1 MVSETNGQ
9 IIWTTKVTSNW
20 NVSVAVVFYVRER
33 GLMHVRQH
41 HLHGFAPSIPFLRPE
56 DFSSLELSAS
66 VASLLYA
73 MGFEPIKQI

>member
-1 MVSETNGQ
+1 
-9 IIWTTKVTSNW
+9 
-20 NVSVAVVFYVRER
+20 
-33 GLMHVRQH
+33 MHVRQH

-73 MGFEPIKQI
+73 MGFELIKQI

>member
-1 MVSETNGQ
+1 
-9 IIWTTKVTSNW
+9 
-20 NVSVAVVFYVRER
+20 
-33 GLMHVRQH
+33 MHVRQH
-41 HLHGFAPSIPFLRPE
+41 HLHGFAPSIPFPRPE